1 MQADKA
7 QHTAQPALA
16 FTMQGLHQL
25 QSSVVRGRDHSVA
38 LDLEANTN
46 TTNTVGLKPSSPA
59 LASEQICSWGFA
71 QSVGTCP
78 LRIRLGDRNHPHK
91 YVNSSTR

>member
-1 MQADKA
+1 M
-7 QHTAQPALA
+7 PWECLA
-16 FTMQGLHQL
+16 ELHRNPL
-25 QSSVVRGRDHSVA
+25 QMCKWSVA
-38 LDLEANTN
+38 LSGTAYGALHVAVWSVANTN
-46 TTNTVGLKPSSPA
+46 TNTVGLKPSSPA